1 VVTGI
6 GLRIGLVLLLVVVN
20 AVFAGSEV
28 ALISLREGQLRR
40 LDTGGG
46 RGRLVAR
53 LARDPNQFL
62 STVQIG
68 ITLAGFLASAV
79 AAVSLAE
86 PLVEPLSFLGA
97 WAEPTAIVVVTILL
111 AYVSLVLGELAPKRI
126 ALQRPEGWAMLAAR
140 PLAAISLATRPLVWL
155 LSRSTDLL
163 VRLAGGDP
171 DTQRETISE
180 EEVRDMIATQASFP
194 PEQRTILVGALE
206 MTERHLRNVL
216 VPRRDVLA
224 LPASSPVADGVRM
237 LVASTHVRAPV
248 YRGDLDDVAGV
259 AHLVDLVDAG
269 GRIGDHV
276 RPALALPES
285 VGVLEALRRMQH
297 ERQQLAIV
305 INEYGGTEGII
316 TIEDLLEELVG
327 EIYDEFDRDVSGVRH
342 EPDGSLVLPGS
353 FPVHDLT
360 DLGVELPEGPYAT
373 VAGLVLDQLGRIPAG
388 GETVQV
394 DGWLLEVLEVDHNAI
409 QRLRLRPAAAPAGEH
424 DGDG

>member
-1 VVTGI
+1 MSGI
-6 GLRIGLVLLLVVVN
+6 GWQIGLVLVLMVAN
-20 AVFAGSEV
+20 AAFAGSEV

-40 LDTGGG
+40 LEAEGG

-86 PLVEPLSFLGA
+86 PLVEPLGFLGG
-97 WAEPTAIVVVTILL
+97 WAEPAAIVLVTVVLTFL
-111 AYVSLVLGELAPKRI
+111 SLVVGELAPKRI
-126 ALQRPEGWAMLAAR
+126 ALQRPEGWAKLAAR
-140 PLAAISLATRPLVWL
+140 PLAVTSAVTRPLVWL

-171 DTQRETISE
+171 EAQRQSISE

-206 MTERHLRNVL
+206 MTERNLRDVL
-216 VPRRDVLA
+216 VPRRDVVA
-224 LPASSPVADGVRM
+224 LSADLDVEEAVRR

-248 YRGDLDDVAGV
+248 FRDDLDDVAGV
-259 AHLVDLVDAG
+259 AHLVDLVGAS
-269 GRIGDHV
+269 GRITDHC

-285 VGVLEALRRMQH
+285 VGVLEALRRMQR
-297 ERQQLAIV
+297 ERQQLAII
-305 INEYGGTEGII
+305 INEYGGTQGII

-327 EIYDEFDRDVSGVRH
+327 EIYDEFDRDVSAVEH
-342 EPDGSLVLPGS
+342 EPDGAMVLPGS
-353 FPVHDLT
+353 FPVHDLP

-373 VAGLVLDQLGRIPAG
+373 VAGLVLDQLGHLPAAGERVEVG
-388 GETVQV
+388 G
-394 DGWLLEVLEVDHNAI
+394 WSLEVLEVAHNAI
-409 QRLRLRPAAAPAGEH
+409 QRLRLRPVRAPS
-424 DGDG
+424 

>member
-1 VVTGI
+1 VSGVWVQV
-6 GLRIGLVLLLVVVN
+6 GLVLVLIVVN
-20 AVFAGSEV
+20 AAFAGSEV

-40 LDTGGG
+40 LEADGG

-68 ITLAGFLASAV
+68 ITLAGFLASAA

-86 PLVEPLSFLGA
+86 PLIEPLGFLGA
-97 WAEPTAIVVVTILL
+97 WAEPAAIVVVTILL
-111 AYVSLVLGELAPKRI
+111 TFVSLVLGELAPKRI
-126 ALQRPEGWAMLAAR
+126 ALQRPEGWAKLAAR
-140 PLAAISLATRPLVWL
+140 PLATVSVVTRPLVWL

-171 DTQRETISE
+171 EAQREPITE

-206 MTERHLRNVL
+206 MTERHLRSVL
-216 VPRRDVLA
+216 VPRRDVVA
-224 LPASSPVADGVRM
+224 LPADIPVAEGVHR

-248 YRGDLDDVAGV
+248 YRDDLDDVAGI
-259 AHLVDLVDAG
+259 AHLVDLVDTTG
-269 GRIGDHV
+269 LIVDHC

-285 VGVLEALRRMQH
+285 VGVLEALRRMQR

-305 INEYGGTEGII
+305 LNEYGGTEGIV

-327 EIYDEFDRDVSGVRH
+327 EIYDEFDRDITGVEH
-342 EPDGSLVLPGS
+342 EPDGALVLPGS
-353 FPVHDLT
+353 FPVHDLP
-360 DLGVELPEGPYAT
+360 DLGVELPEGPYVT
-373 VAGLVLDQLGRIPAG
+373 VAGLVLDQLARLPAP
-388 GETVQV
+388 GETVVV
-394 DGWLLEVLEVDHNAI
+394 DGWSLEVLEVDRNAI
-409 QRLRLRPAAAPAGEH
+409 QRLRLRPPTRPATGDPP
-424 DGDG
+424 DG